1 MKSGRA
7 IIKTVE
13 SYECLIVP
21 VKEREKKKEKKKS
34 HRSRYD
40 SMENKRGGNG

>member
-21 VKEREKKKEKKKS
+21 VKGREREKKKEEIAS
-34 HRSRYD
+34 LTV
-40 SMENKRGGNG
+40 